1 MRSEEP
7 VELNGRGLNGREKD
21 LALIATHAKLA
32 KDGRLGKALIQPMKG
47 TTIWAA
53 NIEVAKVVNLP
64 SRIKGKACRRKSRW
78 RSRWKL

>member
-21 LALIATHAKLA
+21 LALIAAHAKPGA

-64 SRIKGKACRRKSRW
+64 SRIKGKVCRRKSRW
-78 RSRWKL
+78 RSR